1 MDDPA
6 PFHRHLPP
14 RQRSAVVFASPH
26 SGRMWPAAVRA
37 RSTLGL
43 SALRSSED
51 AFVGHLILP
60 ALAMG
65 CPVISARIA
74 RGVVDLN
81 RDCAELD
88 PALIEGLAPA
98 RLNGRVAAG
107 LGVIPRVVGR
117 GRVIHP
123 GRIGLNEAQARLD
136 DIWRPY
142 HAALDGLMQATQHQ
156 FGEAVLIDV
165 HSMPH
170 DACEG
175 LARPRPDVVIGD
187 RFGRAA
193 TPWVTEAVAAAFA
206 AEGFTLR
213 RNSPFAGAHILERHG
228 HPDRGRHAV
237 QIEIDRALYMDE
249 ATIRPLAGYRAFR
262 ARLARVWQ
270 RIAASAPGVGAQTGQ
285 MAAQ

>member
-1 MDDPA
+1 M
-6 PFHRHLPP
+6 P
-14 RQRSAVVFASPH
+14 RRQHSAVVFASPH
-26 SGRMWPAAVRA
+26 SGRVWPAAVRA
-37 RSTLGL
+37 RSALDL
-43 SALRSSED
+43 RALRSSED

-123 GRIGLNEAQARLD
+123 GRIGLTEAQARLD
-136 DIWRPY
+136 GIWRPY
-142 HAALDGLMQATQHQ
+142 HAALDGLMQATQDQ

-175 LARPRPDVVIGD
+175 LAGPRPDVVIGD

-193 TPWVTEAVAAAFA
+193 APWVTEAVAAAFA

-228 HPDRGRHAV
+228 HPDRGCHAV

-249 ATIRPLAGYRAFR
+249 ATIRPLPGYRAFR

-270 RIAASAPGVGAQTGQ
+270 RIAVCAPGVGAQTGQ
-285 MAAQ
+285 VAAQ